1 MQLLVDRVHA
11 LDGTGLL
18 SLGQLWH
25 GTRNPDR
32 PLDLVVLLIDQGRGL
47 PGGGGRIAGVLVD
60 GLGGRQLHWLV
71 GNDEL
76 ALQVA
81 MGDDT
86 DAPCRNSVMVVRT
99 SFPVTA

>member
-1 MQLLVDRVHA
+1 MFTPSTAPVFFPWANCGMAPGIPTDHS
-11 LDGTGLL
+11 TLL
-18 SLGQLWH
+18 SFS
-25 GTRNPDR
+25 
-32 PLDLVVLLIDQGRGL
+32 LIRAAACR
-47 PGGGGRIAGVLVD
+47 GGGGRIAGVLVD